1 MLFYYVASH
10 LMLYSIISNEVEND
24 WLEKNDVIKTVII
37 KQSLNLNYQ
46 MKKWRELKINY
57 FVLYLGKQKVNERK
71 NNDEI

>member
-24 WLEKNDVIKTVII
+24 WLKKNDEIKKTVII

-46 MKKWRELKINY
+46 MKKMTGIKNQLLCI
-57 FVLYLGKQKVNERK
+57 VPRK
-71 NNDEI
+71 TKSKWKKK